1 MNINLLIGIL
11 VLKLIKNEITVTKPF
26 ATDLYLKF
34 EDMGINKEQYLFL
47 NKRLNNYISY
57 IDCEYSLNSNIQYD
71 EFLKILSIE
80 ITIIIPNRLMPK
92 EIDKI
97 KQLTTVK
104 INRFIKFYVRTI
116 LSLNYKKRK
125 ESDLNPSCI
134 SA

>member
-1 MNINLLIGIL
+1 
-11 VLKLIKNEITVTKPF
+11 
-26 ATDLYLKF
+26 
-34 EDMGINKEQYLFL
+34 
-47 NKRLNNYISY
+47 
-57 IDCEYSLNSNIQYD
+57 
-71 EFLKILSIE
+71 
-80 ITIIIPNRLMPK
+80 MPK